1 MKGLLPDF
9 DTLMQLAKDDPEAL
23 ERLRQNSIA
32 ELLDSAPS
40 HMRRR
45 LEGLQ
50 FQIDAKRKIAKTPMQ
65 ACITISRMMHES
77 FEELRL
83 ALNSAVNTDDQA
95 PVVATP
101 KNDALILSF
110 EAPAVAR

>member
-1 MKGLLPDF
+1 
-9 DTLMQLAKDDPEAL
+9 
-23 ERLRQNSIA
+23 
-32 ELLDSAPS
+32 
-40 HMRRR
+40 
-45 LEGLQ
+45 
-50 FQIDAKRKIAKTPMQ
+50 
-65 ACITISRMMHES
+65 MMHES